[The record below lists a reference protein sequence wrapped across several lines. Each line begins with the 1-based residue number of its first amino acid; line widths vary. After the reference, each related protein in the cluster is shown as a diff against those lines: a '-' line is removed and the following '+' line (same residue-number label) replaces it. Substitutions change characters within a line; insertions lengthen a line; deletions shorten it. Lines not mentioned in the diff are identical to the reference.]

1 MFRLTW
7 LGQGGFLLESEAGSL
22 AIDPYLSD
30 LVEIAEGLKRLVPP
44 AFPMESFAPA
54 YIFLTHEHIDHLD
67 SIYVDRMPKGKTVFL
82 CPEACR
88 KILLAH
94 GIPGEDI
101 RVLKAE
107 DRTDAAGF
115 SVRAVYAEH
124 TEGSLGAVIA
134 KDGLS
139 VYFTGDT
146 VWSEKLADGVRADVI
161 NTCINGRWGNMDHG
175 EAARVAKKT
184 GAKLAIPNHYGM
196 FRENTADPEDF
207 RRALEG
213 SGIAYYEMKWNEPFD
228 LPAVYGA
235 LVNAG

>member
-7 LGQGGFLLESEAGSL
+7 LGQGGFLLECGSGTL

-30 LVEIAEGLKRLVPP
+30 LVEISDGLKRLVPA
-44 AFPMESFAPA
+44 AFPMESFAPDF
-54 YIFLTHEHIDHLD
+54 IFLTHEHIDHLD

-94 GIPGEDI
+94 GVSDERI
-101 RVLKAE
+101 RVLKE
-107 DRTDAAGF
+107 NDEITAAGF
-115 SVRAVYAEH
+115 ALRAVYAEH
-124 TEGSLGAVIA
+124 TEGSLGAVVG

-146 VWSEKLADGVRADVI
+146 VWSERLAEGVKADVI
-161 NTCINGRWGNMDHG
+161 NTCINGRWGNMNHE
-175 EAARVAKKT
+175 EAALVAKKV
-184 GAKLAIPNHYGM
+184 GARLAIPNHYGM

-213 SGIAYYEMKWNEPFD
+213 SGIAYYEMTWNRPFD
-228 LPAVYGA
+228 LREIYGS
-235 LVNAG
+235 LVSAG